1 MELAAVAGL
10 DRAGRV
16 RHTRESGVGKVG
28 TGKSVQR
35 ADSVE
40 ISSKNTESRAL
51 LIEAVKARIKS
62 GFYSRDAVAED
73 VSDKLAKLFDR

>member
-10 DRAGRV
+10 DRVGRV
-16 RHTRESGVGKVG
+16 RHTRESGAGKEG
-28 TGKSVQR
+28 AAKSVLR
-35 ADSVE
+35 SDSVE

-62 GFYSRDAVAED
+62 GFYSRDAVTDD

>member
-10 DRAGRV
+10 DRLGRA
-16 RHTRESGVGKVG
+16 RHTRKSSEGKEGLVKSGPL
-28 TGKSVQR
+28 T
-35 ADSVE
+35 DTVE

-51 LIEAVKARIKS
+51 LIEAVKARIKG
-62 GFYSRDAVAED
+62 GFYSRDAVADD